1 MLSIY
6 LDNAKQLDYIKNEN
20 LFITVFKMSA
30 KKTTTKMR
38 ITVKS
43 FDHRLLDEAV
53 KKIVMIA
60 SDSGSKVVGPIPL
73 PTKIEKITVNRSTFV
88 NKDAREQFEIRR
100 HKRLI
105 DILEPSSK
113 TMELL
118 QDISIPNGVNIEIKA

>member
-1 MLSIY
+1 
-6 LDNAKQLDYIKNEN
+6 
-20 LFITVFKMSA
+20 MSA

-38 ITVKS
+38 ISVKS

-60 SDSGSKVVGPIPL
+60 TDSGAKVVWPIPL
-73 PTKIEKITVNRSTFV
+73 PTRIEKVTVNRSTFV

-105 DILEPSSK
+105 DVLEPSAK
-113 TMELL
+113 TLGLL
-118 QDISIPNGVNIEIKA
+118 QDISIPNGVGIEIKA

>member
-1 MLSIY
+1 
-6 LDNAKQLDYIKNEN
+6 
-20 LFITVFKMSA
+20 MSA

-60 SDSGSKVVGPIPL
+60 SDSWANVVGPIPL

-100 HKRLI
+100 HKRLV
-105 DILEPSSK
+105 DLLEPSAK
-113 TMELL
+113 TMSLL
-118 QDISIPNGVNIEIKA
+118 QDISIPNGVSIEIKA